1 MSRGN
6 GCCVSRKR
14 PEGGEKGPP
23 GFWRRAC
30 AYRSLGQELQK
41 AQEAYRAAAEK
52 AERLEAVYRREKSG
66 VSLGMS
72 RQGFWQKDWRREES
86 ARSAAPSTILHLP
99 ESRKE
104 HLRKPSFGNPRQR
117 SERPEEQTR
126 EASAEAAK
134 KKGGVQEKTAY
145 LRERLAGLLKYGQ
158 AASEE
163 PSKAERTFQ
172 PEELPGARELF
183 LGGTWE
189 QELDAAMRGWRKGFP
204 GWRGRSGRKRRES
217 AEKKSWGGKS
227 PGRGERQ
234 KDPGG
239 TFQASRNGWQ
249 QPLRARKE
257 LEAQAQGLRGR
268 LPSAR
273 SREAARKAEQL
284 EQQKKALEEAL

>member
-1 MSRGN
+1 
-6 GCCVSRKR
+6 
-14 PEGGEKGPP
+14 
-23 GFWRRAC
+23 
-30 AYRSLGQELQK
+30 
-41 AQEAYRAAAEK
+41 
-52 AERLEAVYRREKSG
+52 
-66 VSLGMS
+66 MS

-104 HLRKPSFGNPRQR
+104 HLRKPQLRKS
-117 SERPEEQTR
+117 
-126 EASAEAAK
+126 EAAFRKARGADPRGQRGSGRK

-189 QELDAAMRGWRKGFP
+189 QELGRRYERLEERLSGLARQIREEEAGIRRKEELGREIPGAEEKGRRTQEELSKLRGTAGSSRFAQ
-204 GWRGRSGRKRRES
+204 GRSWKPRR
-217 AEKKSWGGKS
+217 
-227 PGRGERQ
+227 
-234 KDPGG
+234 
-239 TFQASRNGWQ
+239 
-249 QPLRARKE
+249 RAY
-257 LEAQAQGLRGR
+257 AAVS
-268 LPSAR
+268 PSAR